1 MHVRGFCWVIFD
13 PHANTSFV
21 WNNKGPNTPHGMSGT
36 LISFNIVLQKE
47 MDCEQNKFITQQ
59 QKVHFHFV

>member
-13 PHANTSFV
+13 PDANTSFV
-21 WNNKGPNTPHGMSGT
+21 WNNMGPKMPHGMNRT
-36 LISFNIVLQKE
+36 LISCNIVLQKE

-59 QKVHFHFV
+59 HKVCLCFV

>member
-1 MHVRGFCWVIFD
+1 M
-13 PHANTSFV
+13 
-21 WNNKGPNTPHGMSGT
+21 GPNMPHGMNGA

-59 QKVHFHFV
+59 HKVHFHFV